1 MDVLSWILAIFA
13 IITAILSGELD
24 RAVKGGGTVKKV
36 LLVSSL
42 AVLCIVLL
50 PHLFAMF
57 Y

>member
-1 MDVLSWILAIFA
+1 MGVLSWVLAIFA
-13 IITAILSGELD
+13 IIAAILSGEIN
-24 RAVKGGGTVKKV
+24 RAAKGGGTVKKV
-36 LLVSSL
+36 LLVFSL

>member
-36 LLVSSL
+36 LLVFSL